1 MSRKHSDISPSART
15 IRMDRDEVL
24 GSGALGRGE
33 KISDREVTDREADGE
48 ALQTF
53 FVEVSAGSEA
63 TTEASPPPAT
73 KRAAR
78 NGRLA
83 PGSLAEPEDDRY
95 NEETRSEPATEF
107 PDMAADLLGSQA
119 TQPSVVRYRRKH
131 KRKQKRSRYLSLS
144 LLTHVTA
151 LVLLSTYTMQLP
163 PRPEALELS
172 TVPAVSEDELLE
184 DDLEIEP
191 IDEEELT
198 AGLENETIEDPLAAE
213 LSLAGELEFESEYS
227 DVADQSQNMAG
238 LVTGELTG
246 GGIGLDGIG
255 LDSVDAEAAKVEL
268 PDEPAVTFFGE
279 KIAGNRIVFLVD
291 NSGGMNGGGLE
302 TLIAELLKTVERL
315 TPKQQFYVIFYSDAA
330 YPMFYP
336 RSVFQFARP
345 TKENKRQLAGWLET
359 VELCTGN
366 AVDEGLTAAITTRPD
381 TVFLLT
387 DGRVNTTRDG
397 RKLAAFLDSRGR
409 RFTINTFGMGTS
421 PTSQATQQLK
431 EIAAANGGRFKQV
444 EITEEMKALARE
456 KRRPYHNKQPGAVWG
471 KQVGSW

>member
-1 MSRKHSDISPSART
+1 
-15 IRMDRDEVL
+15 MDRDE
-24 GSGALGRGE
+24 ALGH
-33 KISDREVTDREADGE
+33 EAEGARKPVDAE

-53 FVEVSAGSEA
+53 FVEVSASREA
-63 TTEASPPPAT
+63 TTEAAPPPPT

-78 NGRLA
+78 TGRLSRG
-83 PGSLAEPEDDRY
+83 PLVEPEADGSSP
-95 NEETRSEPATEF
+95 ETPSLPNAELPAV
-107 PDMAADLLGSQA
+107 AVDLLESQA
-119 TQPSVVRYRRKH
+119 SQPAGVLYRRTR

-144 LLTHVTA
+144 FLTHVAA

-163 PRPEALELS
+163 PKPETLELS
-172 TVPAVSEDELLE
+172 TVPAVHEDELLE
-184 DDLEIEP
+184 EDLEIEP
-191 IDEEELT
+191 LDEEELT

-213 LSLAGELEFESEYS
+213 LSLASELEFESEDS
-227 DVADQSQNMAG
+227 DVADQSHIMDG
-238 LVTGELTG
+238 LTTGELMG
-246 GGIGLDGIG
+246 GGLGLEGIGLD
-255 LDSVDAEAAKVEL
+255 AADTKAGRVEL
-268 PDEPAVTFFGE
+268 PKQPTVTFFGE

-315 TPKQQFYVIFYSDAA
+315 TSKQQFYVIFYSDVA

-345 TKENKRQLAGWLET
+345 TKENKRQLAAWLET

-366 AVDEGLTAAITTRPD
+366 AVDEGLKAAITTRPD

-409 RFTINTFGMGTS
+409 RFAIHTFGMGTS

-444 EITEEMKALARE
+444 EITDEMKALARS
-456 KRRPYHNKQPGAVWG
+456 KPRPYHNKQPGTVWG
-471 KQVGSW
+471 KQVGGW